1 MSSYRD
7 AQPPG
12 LELTAE
18 LQTWDSTRTCPR
30 CNFGLYSARKDTL
43 ELDACGRCG
52 GVWLR
57 ADQADRAQA
66 LASRAHE
73 ELALKVERVTRPV
86 GFREAAPIPCL
97 ECAAPMVRRVVSAVI
112 VDTCS
117 HGTWF
122 DRTELVAILRARS
135 GEPRFVRG
143 LDAAFL
149 REHADREKTWGPLM
163 AAMETFRRLVE

>member
-1 MSSYRD
+1 MSSYRE

-12 LELTAE
+12 FERTAE
-18 LQTWDSTRTCPR
+18 LHTWDSPRACPR
-30 CNFGLYSARKDTL
+30 CAFGLYCGKKEDL

-57 ADQADRAQA
+57 ADQASRA
-66 LASRAHE
+66 LATGSRAHE
-73 ELALKVERVTRPV
+73 ELARKVELATRHAPP
-86 GFREAAPIPCL
+86 REEGPLPCL
-97 ECAAPMVRRVVSAVI
+97 ECAAPMTRRAVAGVV

-122 DRTELVAILRARS
+122 DRTELVAIMRARR
-135 GEPRFVRG
+135 GEAPTARG

-149 REHADREKTWGPLM
+149 REHADREKWGPLM
-163 AAMETFRRLVE
+163 AAIELYRRLIG